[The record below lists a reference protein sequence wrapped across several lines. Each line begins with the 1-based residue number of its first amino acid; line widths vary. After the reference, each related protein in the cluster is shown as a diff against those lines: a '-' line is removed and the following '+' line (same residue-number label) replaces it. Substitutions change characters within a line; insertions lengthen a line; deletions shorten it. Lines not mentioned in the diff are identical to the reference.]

1 MRINMATLEA
11 VRCSKPITSA
21 RERSFEKTRNRIK
34 HSWQLYLMLLIPLA
48 WLLIFQYWPMYGAQI
63 AFRNYMP
70 GKGIWDSPWVGLDN
84 FITFFKS
91 YMFVRVVRNTLWV
104 SIYSLLVGFPIP
116 IMFALAINQL
126 RDGLFKR
133 TLQMVS
139 YAPYF
144 ISTVVVVGII
154 IQFLDLRRGPINL
167 LLQALGMPP
176 VNFMGSPEW
185 FSSIYVWSGVW
196 QYAGFNAIIY
206 LAVLSTVDPTL
217 HEAAVMDGANR
228 LQRIWYVDLPTILP
242 TAMTLLILNMGQLMN
257 VGFEKAFLLQNTLNQ
272 TTSEVIS
279 TYVYKVGLAA
289 GIASYSYGAA
299 IGFFNSFVGLILI
312 VIANQVSRKVTGTRL
327 W

>member
-1 MRINMATLEA
+1 MATLDA
-11 VRCSKPITSA
+11 TW
-21 RERSFEKTRNRIK
+21 RSRPTKNAMMLSLEKAWAK
-34 HSWQLYLMLLIPLA
+34 MKAGWQLYLMLLIPLA
-48 WLLIFQYWPMYGAQI
+48 WLAIFQYWPMYGAQI

-70 GKGIWDSPWVGLDN
+70 GKGIWGSPWVGLDN
-84 FITFFKS
+84 FVTFFKS

-104 SIYSLLVGFPIP
+104 SLYSLLVGFPTP
-116 IMFALAINQL
+116 ILFALAINQL

-144 ISTVVVVGII
+144 ISTVVVVGIV

-176 VNFMGSPEW
+176 VNFMGSPQW
-185 FSSIYVWSGVW
+185 FSSIYVWSGTW

-279 TYVYKVGLAA
+279 TYVYKVSLAA

-299 IGFFNSFVGLILI
+299 IGFFNSLVGLILI

>member
-1 MRINMATLEA
+1 MATLEA

>member
-1 MRINMATLEA
+1 VPGSDPL
-11 VRCSKPITSA
+11 K
-21 RERSFEKTRNRIK
+21 KTRGKIK
-34 HSWQLYLMLLIPLA
+34 RGWQLYLMLLIPLA
-48 WLLIFQYWPMYGAQI
+48 WLLIFQYWPMCGAQI

-91 YMFVRVVRNTLWV
+91 YMFVRVLRNTLWV
-104 SIYSLLVGFPIP
+104 SFYSLLVGFPIP

-126 RDGLFKR
+126 RAGLFKR

-139 YAPYF
+139 YAPNF
-144 ISTVVVVGII
+144 ISTVVVVGIV

-167 LLQALGMPP
+167 LLQALGMSPI
-176 VNFMGSPEW
+176 NFIGSPDW
-185 FSSIYVWSGVW
+185 FSSIYVWSGIW

-228 LQRIWYVDLPTILP
+228 LQRIWYVDLQTILP

-257 VGFEKAFLLQNTLNQ
+257 VGFEKAYLLQNTLNQ
-272 TTSEVIS
+272 STSEVIS
-279 TYVYKVGLAA
+279 TYVYKVSLGA

-299 IGFFNSFVGLILI
+299 IGLFNSFVGLILI
-312 VIANQVSRKVTGTRL
+312 VIANQVSKKTTGTGL

>member
-1 MRINMATLEA
+1 MATLEA
-11 VRCSKPITSA
+11 VRRSKPIKVPGSDPLK
-21 RERSFEKTRNRIK
+21 KTWGKIK
-34 HSWQLYLMLLIPLA
+34 RGWQLYLMLLIPLA

-104 SIYSLLVGFPIP
+104 SFYSLLVGFPIP

-126 RDGLFKR
+126 RVGLFKR

-139 YAPYF
+139 YAPHF
-144 ISTVVVVGII
+144 ISTVVVVGIV

-167 LLQALGMPP
+167 LLQALGMSPI
-176 VNFMGSPEW
+176 NFIGSPEW
-185 FSSIYVWSGVW
+185 FSSIYVWSGIW

-228 LQRIWYVDLPTILP
+228 LQRIWYVDLQTILP

-279 TYVYKVGLAA
+279 TYVYKVSLAA
-289 GIASYSYGAA
+289 GIATYSYGAA
-299 IGFFNSFVGLILI
+299 IGLFNSFVGLILI
-312 VIANQVSRKVTGTRL
+312 VIANQVSKKTTETGL

>member
-1 MRINMATLEA
+1 VPGSDPL
-11 VRCSKPITSA
+11 K
-21 RERSFEKTRNRIK
+21 KTRGKIK
-34 HSWQLYLMLLIPLA
+34 RGWQLYLMLLIPLA

-91 YMFVRVVRNTLWV
+91 YMFVRVLRNTLWV
-104 SIYSLLVGFPIP
+104 SFYSLLVGFPIP

-126 RDGLFKR
+126 RAGLFKR

-139 YAPYF
+139 YAPNF
-144 ISTVVVVGII
+144 ISTVVVVGIV

-167 LLQALGMPP
+167 LLQALGMSPI
-176 VNFMGSPEW
+176 NFIGSPDW
-185 FSSIYVWSGVW
+185 FSSIYVWSGIW

-228 LQRIWYVDLPTILP
+228 LQRIWYVDLQTILP

-257 VGFEKAFLLQNTLNQ
+257 VGFEKAYLLQNTLNQ
-272 TTSEVIS
+272 STSEVIS
-279 TYVYKVGLAA
+279 TYVYKVSLGA

-299 IGFFNSFVGLILI
+299 IGLFNSFVGLILI
-312 VIANQVSRKVTGTRL
+312 VIANQVSKKTTGTGL

>member
-1 MRINMATLEA
+1 VPGSDPLKKTWGKI
-11 VRCSKPITSA
+11 
-21 RERSFEKTRNRIK
+21 ERG
-34 HSWQLYLMLLIPLA
+34 WQLYLMLLIPLA
-48 WLLIFQYWPMYGAQI
+48 WLLIFQYWPMCGAQI

-104 SIYSLLVGFPIP
+104 SFYSLLVGFPIP

-126 RDGLFKR
+126 RVGLFKR

-139 YAPYF
+139 YAPHF
-144 ISTVVVVGII
+144 ISTVVVVGIV

-167 LLQALGMPP
+167 LLQALGMSPI
-176 VNFMGSPEW
+176 NFIGSPEW
-185 FSSIYVWSGVW
+185 FSSIYVWSGIW

-228 LQRIWYVDLPTILP
+228 LQRIWYVDLQTILP

-279 TYVYKVGLAA
+279 TYVYKVSLAA
-289 GIASYSYGAA
+289 GIATYSYGAA
-299 IGFFNSFVGLILI
+299 IGLFNSFVGLILI
-312 VIANQVSRKVTGTRL
+312 VIANQVSKKTTETGL

>member
-1 MRINMATLEA
+1 MATLDA
-11 VRCSKPITSA
+11 VQRSQPTTSA
-21 RERSFEKTRNRIK
+21 RKRSFEKTWGKIIRG
-34 HSWQLYLMLLIPLA
+34 WQLYLMLLIPLA

-70 GKGIWDSPWVGLDN
+70 GMGIWESPWVGLDN

-91 YMFVRVVRNTLWV
+91 YMFVRVVRNTLWI
-104 SIYSLLVGFPIP
+104 SFYSLLVGFPIP

-126 RDGLFKR
+126 RVGLFKR

-144 ISTVVVVGII
+144 ISTVVVVGIV

-167 LLQALGMPP
+167 LIQALGMSPI
-176 VNFMGSPEW
+176 NFMGSPEW
-185 FSSIYVWSGVW
+185 FPSIYVWSGIW
-196 QYAGFNAIIY
+196 QYTGFSAIIY
-206 LAVLSTVDPTL
+206 LAALSTVDPTL

-228 LQRIWYVDLPTILP
+228 LQRIWYVDVQTILP

-279 TYVYKVGLAA
+279 TYVYKVSLAA
-289 GIASYSYGAA
+289 GIATYSYGAA
-299 IGFFNSFVGLILI
+299 IGLFNSLVGLILI
-312 VIANQVSRKVTGTRL
+312 VIANQVSKKTTETGL